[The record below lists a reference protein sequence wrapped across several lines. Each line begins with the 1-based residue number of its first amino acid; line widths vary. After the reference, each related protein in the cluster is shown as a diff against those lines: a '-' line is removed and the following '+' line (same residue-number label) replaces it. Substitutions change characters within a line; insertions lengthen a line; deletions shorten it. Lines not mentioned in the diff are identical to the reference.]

1 MYKDVIHDLSNR
13 RWGKQKEKREE
24 LGCAIKP
31 NLGTNPNYIAI
42 NLNPKIQVDWKWKM
56 EKRYSM

>member
-24 LGCAIKP
+24 LGYAIKP

-42 NLNPKIQVDWKWKM
+42 NLNPKIQVD
-56 EKRYSM
+56 

>member
-24 LGCAIKP
+24 LGYAIKP